1 MRGDNYNIDMIKI
14 SISGNCLSN
23 IPVTEI
29 VRKPG
34 EAARMIH
41 TTPKFNPSDLVETL
55 AASTVPNNQ
64 YRHGA
69 IRKLTRSA
77 IADDDELEAGVIH
90 GPLIRERLRKK
101 PQNIADQ
108 THAATDPEIKHGGNR
123 IRAGHSPSRSH
134 WRGAAPDAAMRR
146 ASEHG
151 VGEQQNPRIRNGIG
165 RAAGGGGGFYSC
177 GGVLFFSSGVRGF
190 GSFGWTQEL
199 WPPDLGRRL
208 GIASG

>member
-1 MRGDNYNIDMIKI
+1 
-14 SISGNCLSN
+14 
-23 IPVTEI
+23 
-29 VRKPG
+29 
-34 EAARMIH
+34 MIH
-41 TTPKFNPSDLVETL
+41 TTPKFNPSDLVEAL

-64 YRHGA
+64 SRHGA
-69 IRKLTRSA
+69 TRKLTRSA
-77 IADDDELEAGVIH
+77 IADDDKLEAGVLH
-90 GPLIRERLRKK
+90 GPLIRQRLRKK
-101 PQNIADQ
+101 KHKTSRIR
-108 THAATDPEIKHGGNR
+108 HAATDQEIKHGGNR
-123 IRAGHSPSRSH
+123 IRAGLSPSRSH
-134 WRGAAPDAAMRR
+134 WRGAAPDAAMRQ

-199 WPPDLGRRL
+199 WPPDLRRRA